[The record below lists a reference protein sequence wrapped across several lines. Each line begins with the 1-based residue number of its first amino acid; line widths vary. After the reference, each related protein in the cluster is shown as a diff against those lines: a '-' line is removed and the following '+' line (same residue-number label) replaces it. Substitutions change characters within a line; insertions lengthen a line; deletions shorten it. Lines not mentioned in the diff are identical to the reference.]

1 MRVVLD
7 RILGFIIRIIAWQI
21 FGTIL
26 DLIPKRVRK
35 FIGWSLLVFG
45 AVAILWAMY
54 ADPGDPVAYGGILN
68 ATALIIGI
76 ISAFFGFIFLLHDWK
91 IPGFSDE
98 AIADDYAEYEESL
111 LRLRED
117 GFIDPSGDTENE
129 NELIIPSPSEQPSEI
144 IEDDSFQDSLPWV
157 IGAVSSLFSLLVLSI
172 ILLWVWS
179 NANDI
184 ILGGPPPT
192 LTGWEESYRDLTGFD
207 EVSGL
212 DGSGVLV
219 CVVDSG
225 IEMDHPDLS
234 HLTLAGW
241 LDVIDG
247 RDAPYDDEG
256 HGTAMAGII
265 VAQDGLRGNAQGVE
279 LLVAKAIDDEGSGSD
294 EGIAEAVN
302 WCVDEQADII
312 SLSLGGEGGFGFA
325 GITTDQLEQAV
336 QDALDL
342 GVFVVA
348 AAGNDGQDDDGDV
361 SSPGS
366 VADVIC
372 VGGATRLGNVWSGS
386 SEGDNNGRIWPPM
399 LPRSDPDK
407 KPEVL
412 APGAEVP
419 VLMAGGS
426 GDGSWWGW
434 ASGTSA
440 ATAWVSGG
448 LALILE
454 AHPELQRE
462 GASGGSGAIDLV
474 KEVLS
479 DNSQMDNGQDDH
491 DDRFGYGI
499 LRIDLMLEAL
509 GNNSSAS
516 NVVEEIVSSSAE
528 SLGSE
533 QIELNS
539 EEYQAERRKTPS
551 VPPVNSTKAAEC
563 SVSTLRT
570 NSIQRLNEA
579 TTC

>member
-1 MRVVLD
+1 MYDEPDGDEIPPPFANGDSSVKPEQVQDALGWMIGVVSGL
-7 RILGFIIRIIAWQI
+7 F
-21 FGTIL
+21 
-26 DLIPKRVRK
+26 
-35 FIGWSLLVFG
+35 
-45 AVAILWAMY
+45 AM
-54 ADPGDPVAYGGILN
+54 L
-68 ATALIIGI
+68 
-76 ISAFFGFIFLLHDWK
+76 
-91 IPGFSDE
+91 
-98 AIADDYAEYEESL
+98 
-111 LRLRED
+111 
-117 GFIDPSGDTENE
+117 
-129 NELIIPSPSEQPSEI
+129 
-144 IEDDSFQDSLPWV
+144 SF
-157 IGAVSSLFSLLVLSI
+157 LVL
-172 ILLWVWS
+172 LLWFWAGASDFV
-179 NANDI
+179 I
-184 ILGGPPPT
+184 GGPPPT

>member
-129 NELIIPSPSEQPSEI
+129 NKLIIPSPSEQPSEI

-225 IEMDHPDLS
+225 IEMDHPDLR

-462 GASGGSGAIDLV
+462 GASGGSRAIDLV